1 LYSPLTGSDDPI
13 YDCRLRELVPAIEP
27 IRFLIDADGIEV
39 QPDPIRLM
47 REVFC
52 ESLADQFAVSDEA
65 MRIQLEHLGLFAE

>member
-1 LYSPLTGSDDPI
+1 
-13 YDCRLRELVPAIEP
+13 VPTIEP

-65 MRIQLEHLGLFAE
+65 MRIQLEYLGLFAE